1 MITIIQFYR
10 LLIIFSIMLT
20 HAVRHGLRPKKN
32 TRGKMIRETL
42 EKLGPIYVKFG
53 QALSTRG
60 DLISEEIVTELEK
73 LQDRVPAFPAEK
85 AIAIVERAFQKNI
98 TELYQSFDLH
108 PIAAASIAQVHGAI
122 LQSGENAVVKIIRP
136 NIRKVIRHD
145 IAVLKLCAK
154 ILEKFW
160 KHGKRLRMLSVVNEF
175 EKIIY
180 DELDLSREA
189 ANASQLRRNFERS
202 PIMYVPKVYWEF
214 TANNVMT
221 MERIVGTPI
230 AQMNEF
236 KKRNVNLKKLAAHGV
251 EIFFTQ
257 VFRDAFFHADMH
269 PGNLFVDITDPENP
283 RYMGVDFGIMGTL
296 SPMDQRYLAENML
309 AFLSR
314 DYKHVA
320 ELHIASGWVPKT

>member
-1 MITIIQFYR
+1 M
-10 LLIIFSIMLT
+10 
-20 HAVRHGLRPKKN
+20 
-32 TRGKMIRETL
+32 
-42 EKLGPIYVKFG
+42 
-53 QALSTRG
+53 
-60 DLISEEIVTELEK
+60 
-73 LQDRVPAFPAEK
+73 
-85 AIAIVERAFQKNI
+85 
-98 TELYQSFDLH
+98 
-108 PIAAASIAQVHGAI
+108 
-122 LQSGENAVVKIIRP
+122 
-136 NIRKVIRHD
+136 
-145 IAVLKLCAK
+145 K

-257 VFRDAFFHADMH
+257 VFRDAFFHAD
-269 PGNLFVDITDPENP
+269 I
-283 RYMGVDFGIMGTL
+283 L
-296 SPMDQRYLAENML
+296 SQR
-309 AFLSR
+309 
-314 DYKHVA
+314 
-320 ELHIASGWVPKT
+320 